1 MIRLALFDIDGTLIR
16 TGGAGV
22 QAFARTFAIVFG
34 VEDATRGIKFAGRTD
49 TSLVRQCFRMHGIQ
63 ERAANFRK
71 FFETYVFL
79 LEHQLAQTKG
89 GPCFGVVEF
98 LEGLRALPAP
108 PVVGL
113 LTGNIRLGAE
123 IKLRHFGLW
132 EFFQTGAFG
141 DDHEDRNQLA
151 AIARQRGA
159 GLLGDGL
166 AGSEILVVGDTP
178 LDVAC
183 ANAINAR
190 MLAVGT
196 GGSDCEAL
204 RACSPTPTWVVN
216 DLRELCAHEVCLASG
231 GG

>member
-22 QAFARTFAIVFG
+22 QAFARTFAIEFG
-34 VEDATRGIKFAGRTD
+34 VEDATRGIQFAGRTD
-49 TSLVRQCFRMHGIQ
+49 SSLVRQCFRMHGI
-63 ERAANFRK
+63 EETAVNFRR

-79 LEHQLAQTKG
+79 LEHRLTLTNG

-98 LEGLRALPAP
+98 LEGLRALPVP

-132 EFFQTGAFG
+132 EFFQMGAFG

-166 AGSEILVVGDTP
+166 AGREILVVGDTP

-196 GGSDCEAL
+196 GGADCEAL
-204 RACSPTPTWVVN
+204 RACSPKPDWVVN
-216 DLRELCAHEVCLASG
+216 DLRELCAHEVCLASKG
-231 GG
+231 G

>member
-22 QAFARTFAIVFG
+22 QAFARTFAIEFG
-34 VEDATRGIKFAGRTD
+34 VEDATCGIQFAGRTD
-49 TSLVRQCFRMHGIQ
+49 SSLVRQCFRMHGI
-63 ERAANFRK
+63 EETAVNFRR

-79 LEHQLAQTKG
+79 LEHRLTLTNG

-108 PVVGL
+108 PIVGL

-183 ANAINAR
+183 ANAISAR

-196 GGSDCEAL
+196 GGADCEAL
-204 RACSPTPTWVVN
+204 RACSPTPDWVVN